1 MPEKFSPT
9 IPNIEVTAVPYIVTI
24 PQNRKIKSLFLRSF
38 SEYNGRN
45 LPSSN
50 PFQNRKVINITPI
63 IITVINAI
71 NIVKSL
77 SLLEKTE

>member
-1 MPEKFSPT
+1 MPEKLSLI
-9 IPNIEVTAVPYIVTI
+9 IPSIEVTAVPYIVII

-77 SLLEKTE
+77 